1 MEIAINDIEDYSGR
15 FRVRSERR
23 RKRAVKEAYD
33 KNLLRLG
40 REWDAIRR
48 KRYSVGWDELNP
60 PVQRGYVR
68 FFVLRDDIKRTK
80 QAGFFEN
87 LLAKINVRQ
96 YSHRKDFLVKRR
108 RYGKKVYASRE
119 HTLPLVESWELQRKK
134 LTAEEL
140 AFFSE
145 ETIYHTRQHCSR
157 IAYRFTEPWRFI
169 LRIQPNMITK
179 VRKMNVDLDRREADL
194 DRYFSFDNRLDHWVK
209 LLNGNAYKWHSGP
222 PKQPN
227 PFLNRSF
234 ADILS
239 EYYPEP
245 MLRITHKDSQT
256 PGNLYFY
263 QANVPPPVSRPFPRE
278 AGLPRHFSSIYI
290 EKIEPLSP
298 DRFLPVKFIKL
309 NRQVH

>member
-23 RKRAVKEAYD
+23 RKRAAKEAYD

-40 REWDAIRR
+40 REWKAIHR
-48 KRYSVGWDELNP
+48 KRYSLGWDELNP

-108 RYGKKVYASRE
+108 RYGRKVYAPRE

-157 IAYRFTEPWRFI
+157 IVYRFTEPWRFI

-194 DRYFSFDNRLDHWVK
+194 ERYFSFDNRRDHWLK
-209 LLNGNAYKWHSGP
+209 LLDGSAYNGYSGL
-222 PKQPN
+222 PKRAS

-245 MLRITHKDSQT
+245 TLRITHKDSQT
-256 PGNLYFY
+256 PGDLYFCHVD
-263 QANVPPPVSRPFPRE
+263 APPAARLPFPRE
-278 AGLPRHFSSIYI
+278 AGLPRHSSYIYV
-290 EKIEPLSP
+290 EKIESLSP
-298 DRFLPVKFIKL
+298 DRSLPVKFYKL